1 MTQIKLKKTNH
12 FIHAILTLF
21 TCALWAIPW
30 VLITNANN
38 RHNDML
44 RASGAIASGEKKED
58 EKIWTF
64 GNVFSAWMSTIFISF
79 VAFMV
84 SGGDETITLV
94 TAAVLAVMAVS
105 ITVEFIM
112 KKKSF

>member
-44 RASGAIASGEKKED
+44 RASGAISNSENKDDKKL
-58 EKIWTF
+58 WTISD
-64 GNVFSAWMSTIFISF
+64 VFSSWMSTIFISF

-84 SGGDETITLV
+84 SGGDKTFTEIT
-94 TAAVLAVMAVS
+94 AVVLGVVALS

-112 KKKSF
+112 KKRSF

>member
-44 RASGAIASGEKKED
+44 EAHGLVKKEED
-58 EKIWTF
+58 KKLWTV
-64 GNVFSAWMSTIFISF
+64 GNVFSSWMSTIFISF

-112 KKKSF
+112 KKRSF

>member
-38 RHNDML
+38 RHNAML
-44 RASGAIASGEKKED
+44 MAQGLVKGEEEKK
-58 EKIWTF
+58 KLWTF

-84 SGGDETITLV
+84 SGGDKTVTEIT
-94 TAAVLAVMAVS
+94 AVVLGVVALSV
-105 ITVEFIM
+105 TVEFIM
-112 KKKSF
+112 KKRTF

>member
-44 RASGAIASGEKKED
+44 EAQGLVKKEED
-58 EKIWTF
+58 KKLWTV
-64 GNVFSAWMSTIFISF
+64 GNVFSSWMSTIFITF

-84 SGGDETITLV
+84 SGGDETVTEIT
-94 TAAVLAVMAVS
+94 AVVLGIVALSV
-105 ITVEFIM
+105 TVEFIM
-112 KKKSF
+112 KKRSF

>member
-12 FIHAILTLF
+12 FIHAILTLL

-44 RASGAIASGEKKED
+44 MAQGDTEDREKKD
-58 EKIWTF
+58 GNKWTKF
-64 GNVFSAWMSTIFISF
+64 EVISSWLSCVFISF
-79 VAFMV
+79 ATFMLTNGFKDEAWYIVPFVLLVVA
-84 SGGDETITLV
+84 SNTTYEYITGKN
-94 TAAVLAVMAVS
+94 
-105 ITVEFIM
+105 
-112 KKKSF
+112 KK